1 MTHHDLVIKGS
12 DVVRPGEDGT
22 TKMDI
27 AVSDGVI
34 SAVEP
39 ELDTTNAAKV
49 VDGNGLM
56 AFPGSVD
63 AHCHWGIYNPLSED
77 AVTESRAAA

>member
-22 TKMDI
+22 TTMDI
-27 AVSDGVI
+27 AVSNGVI

-39 ELDTTNAAKV
+39 ELDTTNLSA
-49 VDGNGLM
+49 
-56 AFPGSVD
+56 
-63 AHCHWGIYNPLSED
+63 PLQPE
-77 AVTESRAAA
+77 